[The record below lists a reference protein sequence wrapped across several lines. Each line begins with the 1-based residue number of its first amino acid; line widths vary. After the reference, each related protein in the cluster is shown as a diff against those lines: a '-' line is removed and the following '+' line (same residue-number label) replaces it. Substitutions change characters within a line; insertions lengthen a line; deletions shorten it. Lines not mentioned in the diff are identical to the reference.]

1 MPAVDL
7 FTRKE
12 VLRIAG
18 VSPRQLSRWEH
29 LRLLQQHPSHHD
41 DDHDGVYTFSDII
54 AIKTI
59 QHLTEQGV
67 SPFRLADALQ
77 ALHRQLAQVEAPLAE
92 LRILSNGRN
101 VAVEYAGRTV
111 EPISGQFLLDF
122 EVRDLEEKVRAMP
135 ERTADEW
142 FDLALECERDPQ
154 RRADAVEA
162 YRRVVE
168 AQPEWVEPR
177 LNLGTLLYE
186 QGDVEGARECY
197 RAAVDHAPGHALAR
211 FDLGSVLDEM
221 KQFEEAAEH
230 LREAVRLDPA
240 YADAHYNLARVYDEM
255 GRTRE
260 SLPHWRRYLE
270 IDPTSVWADHVRER
284 LGLKKTGAGPM
295 LV

>member
-12 VLRIAG
+12 VLRITG

-29 LRLLQQHPSHHD
+29 LQLLSPRPS
-41 DDHDGVYTFSDII
+41 DHDGVYTFADII
-54 AIKTI
+54 AVRTVK
-59 QHLTEQGV
+59 HLIEQGV
-67 SPFRLADALQ
+67 SLFRLADALA

-101 VAVEYAGRTV
+101 VAVEYAGRTL
-111 EPISGQFLLDF
+111 EPISGQLLLNFD
-122 EVRDLEEKVRAMP
+122 VRDLEEKVRAMP

-142 FDLALECERDPQ
+142 FELALECERDPQ
-154 RRADAVEA
+154 RRAEAVEA

-186 QGDVEGARECY
+186 QGDVEGAQECY

-211 FDLGSVLDEM
+211 FDLGSILDEM

-270 IDPTSVWADHVRER
+270 IDPTSVWADYVRER
-284 LGLKKTGAGPM
+284 LGLNKNPAGPM

>member
-18 VSPRQLSRWEH
+18 VSPRQLSRWE
-29 LRLLQQHPSHHD
+29 RLQLLKPHPSRD
-41 DDHDGVYTFSDII
+41 DDHDGVYTFIDII
-54 AIKTI
+54 SIRTIK
-59 QHLTEQGV
+59 HLTEEGV
-67 SPFRLADALQ
+67 SPFCLSHALE
-77 ALHRQLAQVEAPLAE
+77 ALHRQLAQVEAPLSE

-101 VAVEYAGRTV
+101 VAVEYAGRTM
-111 EPISGQFLLDF
+111 EPISGQLLLNF
-122 EVRDLEEKVRAMP
+122 EVRDLAEKVRAMP

-142 FDLALECERDPQ
+142 FELALECERDPQ
-154 RRADAVEA
+154 RRAEAIEA
-162 YRRVVE
+162 YRHVRE
-168 AQPEWVEPR
+168 AQPDWVEPH

-186 QGDVEGARECY
+186 QGEVDAALECY
-197 RAAVDHAPGHALAR
+197 RAAVVHAPRHALAH

-255 GRTRE
+255 GHTHE
-260 SLPHWRRYLE
+260 ALPHWRRYLE
-270 IDPTSVWADHVRER
+270 IDPASVWADHVRER
-284 LGLKKTGAGPM
+284 LGLTKTGAGPRK
-295 LV
+295 V

>member
-1 MPAVDL
+1 MPAMDL

-18 VSPRQLSRWEH
+18 VSPRQLSRWE
-29 LRLLQQHPSHHD
+29 RLQLLKQHPSRD

-54 AIKTI
+54 AIRTI
-59 QHLTEQGV
+59 KHLTEEGV
-67 SPFRLADALQ
+67 SPFCLSHALE
-77 ALHRQLAQVEAPLAE
+77 ALHRQLAQVEAPLSE

-101 VAVEYAGRTV
+101 VAVEYAGRTI
-111 EPISGQFLLDF
+111 EPISGQLLLNF
-122 EVRDLEEKVRAMP
+122 EVRDLAEKVRAMP

-142 FDLALECERDPQ
+142 FELALECERDPQ
-154 RRADAVEA
+154 RRAEAVEA

-168 AQPEWVEPR
+168 TQPEWVEPH

-186 QGDVEGARECY
+186 QGDVQGARECY
-197 RAAVDHAPGHALAR
+197 RAAVAHAPGHALAR

-221 KQFEEAAEH
+221 KQFEEAAEQ

-255 GRTRE
+255 GHTPE
-260 SLPHWRRYLE
+260 ALPHWRRYLE

-284 LGLKKTGAGPM
+284 LGLKKTEGPR